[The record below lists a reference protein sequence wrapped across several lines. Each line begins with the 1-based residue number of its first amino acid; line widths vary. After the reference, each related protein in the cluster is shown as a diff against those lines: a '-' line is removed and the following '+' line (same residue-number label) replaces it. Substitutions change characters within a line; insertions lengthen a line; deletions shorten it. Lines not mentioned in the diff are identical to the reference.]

1 MLKKLMV
8 STTFKSAT
16 ISSETGKS
24 PLFGPVL
31 DFCLSKCEVKNQA
44 KHVDSS
50 SKEKDIPP
58 SRHRI
63 LEEKKKKYTELSA
76 SQLLL
81 H

>member
-1 MLKKLMV
+1 MV